1 MLLNNIF
8 FFKCIFRN
16 IRYLHVSMIS
26 NWHLLP
32 AMQRLCQR
40 DLVYL
45 DQLPISFRQ
54 NAVTDATWR
63 EDRGNVFE
71 RLSQAVAHF
80 VYVIPLL
87 LGHRCTHVVRRHLS
101 FVEQPLENEQG
112 GYESNGTCEYRFE
125 KNSNREILKKII

>member
-1 MLLNNIF
+1 
-8 FFKCIFRN
+8 
-16 IRYLHVSMIS
+16 
-26 NWHLLP
+26 
-32 AMQRLCQR
+32 MQRLCQR

-54 NAVTDATWR
+54 NAVADATWR
-63 EDRGNVFE
+63 EDRRNVFE

-112 GYESNGTCEYRFE
+112 GGQRWIQPVAEVTSPRFVTVFVDAIVRHSGLP
-125 KNSNREILKKII
+125 KFHSLVNNVNR

>member
-1 MLLNNIF
+1 
-8 FFKCIFRN
+8 
-16 IRYLHVSMIS
+16 MIS
-26 NWHLLP
+26 NRHLLP

-54 NAVTDATWR
+54 NAVADATWR
-63 EDRGNVFE
+63 EDRCNVFE

-112 GYESNGTCEYRFE
+112 GYESNVYTDFRKEFE
-125 KNSNREILKKII
+125 SMQSLREI